1 MKNRRKRRAF
11 SSEFKKQVVDLY
23 RSGKSRKEI
32 IIEYDLTPSAFDK
45 WVSQY
50 SESSPEMSHLN
61 PTSGSIQSE
70 YLDTLR
76 KEIETLKIENNIL
89 KQTVIIFSKMVD

>member
-50 SESSPEMSHLN
+50 NESSPEISDLN
-61 PTSGSIQSE
+61 PTSDSIQSE